1 MGYGPAVT
9 PSYSGRLMAIART
22 LAADF
27 RTRIYLEFLQV
38 LQAAG
43 LDAGD
48 FQLKAN
54 KVEPP
59 IPPDYVD
66 AVVSVTWLP
75 GKLSCTYWSSKRRA
89 WTADFRRDVRAGRF
103 A

>member
-1 MGYGPAVT
+1 MAV
-9 PSYSGRLMAIART
+9 PRK

-38 LQAAG
+38 LQEAG
-43 LDAGD
+43 RDATE

-54 KVEPP
+54 AVEPP
-59 IPPDYVD
+59 IPPDFVD

-75 GKLSCTYWSSKRRA
+75 RKLSCTYWSSKKREWA
-89 WTADFRRDVRAGRF
+89 ADFRRDMRAGRF
-103 A
+103 I

>member
-1 MGYGPAVT
+1 MAP
-9 PSYSGRLMAIART
+9 GRK

-38 LQAAG
+38 LQATG
-43 LDAGD
+43 LEAGD
-48 FQLKAN
+48 FHLKAN

-66 AVVSVTWLP
+66 VVVSVTWLP
-75 GKLSCTYWSSKRRA
+75 GKLSCTYWSSQRRD
-89 WTADFRRDVRAGRF
+89 WTADFRRDVKAGRF